1 MWRPWQSELSSRE
14 LLEQAQAA
22 LAEGDTLG
30 ASEKGWLAVA
40 QALYALADER
50 GWEGRRF
57 RIVPQA
63 LAYLAEEPNGREMQ
77 ELFLAAYAL
86 HMNFYENFLPEET
99 IEIALEQVQAFLE
112 GLEQLERR
120 GL

>member
-1 MWRPWQSELSSRE
+1 MWQPWRSDLSSRE
-14 LLEQAQAA
+14 LLEQAHAA

-30 ASEKGWLAVA
+30 ASEKGWMAVA

-57 RIVPQA
+57 RVVPQA
-63 LAYLAEEPNGREMQ
+63 LAYLADEPNGRELQ
-77 ELFLAAYAL
+77 ELFLGAYAL

-99 IEIALEQVQAFLE
+99 VEVALEQVQKFIEKLK
-112 GLEQLERR
+112 LL
-120 GL
+120 